1 MNGSNGFLIGSKA
14 VSLAGVLVG
23 FSLFLVFAGPS
34 PGAGK
39 DNIPAIL
46 CQVHS
51 LEGSSVVIE
60 DTQPAEV
67 PQTTPDQETPGDQL
81 NGPASGVSLEQAETI
96 YPVPSEVQEDFPDLD
111 SMVPMMQKLLE
122 QGDFLKVL
130 GSDAFQDFVDFEKL
144 QHQMQDGSLQDM
156 AKEGRLEEIFDAGA
170 MDKLLGDENF
180 QKLITSPQFQH
191 IINNFSTMDMNQEID
206 LESMREGELG
216 SYLDSVMGDEGD
228 IDPDLM
234 ETVIERF
241 ETMEELLQEE

>member
-14 VSLAGVLVG
+14 ISLAGVLVG
-23 FSLFLVFAGPS
+23 FSLVLVFAGPA

-39 DNIPAIL
+39 DNIPVIL

-60 DTQPAEV
+60 DTQPAED
-67 PQTTPDQETPGDQL
+67 PQNTPDQETPGDQL

-96 YPVPSEVQEDFPDLD
+96 YPFPSDVQTDFPDLD
-111 SMVPMMQKLLE
+111 TMVPMMQKLLE

-144 QHQMQDGSLQDM
+144 QRQMQDGSLQDM

-241 ETMEELLQEE
+241 ETMEELLQE